1 MVNSRP
7 SSPRTRQTISLDR
20 KNTRH
25 YHPINYGTEDEGTVV
40 SLDHNSSS
48 SSCHCPSLV
57 AYDQGQRSLINHSP
71 GMMGAAIV
79 SLDQYSNEE
88 ANSEADTTVV
98 SLDHYTRSANQEP
111 QKTDA
116 VSSHDTPRSGQSDHG
131 SSSYS
136 GNSTSVS
143 VTNSSSHIPYHV
155 RQDNTRTGTN
165 LQQMT
170 HLNLDSQIED
180 TPLIKQQFCGNS
192 LELYPPSTRAS
203 NAWEDRLVVNGYSY
217 HTHIPASPFPHS
229 HPITPSPKLGLHQ
242 QLHNISEQGES
253 ECFPSSDNFDMGDEP
268 SGQYSDE
275 HKVHA
280 SSRDP
285 LGGPS
290 LLQQSTELEKAIE
303 QKAETRTRDKK
314 KRGKRRK
321 TRHQESKSGARET
334 PSGRD
339 GINMMM
345 VERDSGSEED
355 FVEEVPCEISGD
367 TKSPDHLQDSSFR
380 VTPPCRTS
388 SPQQNTTP
396 PPSSPSLDKTQSPP
410 RSGSAL
416 SVSEALGSTASGYAA
431 TGESESTCSVEV
443 KKDECFSEFE
453 DIQKALFD
461 ARSQFSYPL
470 QRLLDQECELDS
482 TGMNTSSKL
491 DLGSG
496 FQPVMSHSNV
506 TRSHAG
512 SDSDQFQTHSMPL
525 AYRNKGHSRHLQ
537 QIQSVDV

>member
-1 MVNSRP
+1 M
-7 SSPRTRQTISLDR
+7 
-20 KNTRH
+20 
-25 YHPINYGTEDEGTVV
+25 

-71 GMMGAAIV
+71 GMMGAAVV

-88 ANSEADTTVV
+88 ADSEADTTVV
-98 SLDHYTRSANQEP
+98 SLDHYTRTINQET

-116 VSSHDTPRSGQSDHG
+116 LSSHDTPRSGQSDHG

-136 GNSTSVS
+136 GNSVSVS
-143 VTNSSSHIPYHV
+143 VNNSSSHIPYHM
-155 RQDNTRTGTN
+155 RQDNTRTGAN
-165 LQQMT
+165 PQQQVT

-180 TPLIKQQFCGNS
+180 TPLIKQQNT
-192 LELYPPSTRAS
+192 LELYPPSTRGS

-217 HTHIPASPFPHS
+217 HTHIPPSSFPHS

-268 SGQYSDE
+268 TAQYTDE
-275 HKVHA
+275 HKVQA
-280 SSRDP
+280 SSLEP

-290 LLQQSTELEKAIE
+290 LLQRSNELEKEIE
-303 QKAETRTRDKK
+303 QKADTRTRDKK
-314 KRGKRRK
+314 KRVKRRK

-339 GINMMM
+339 SINMVM
-345 VERDSGSEED
+345 VERESASEED
-355 FVEEVPCEISGD
+355 CMEEVPREISDD
-367 TKSPDHLQDSSFR
+367 TKSPDHLQDSSLR
-380 VTPPCRTS
+380 LTPPCKTS
-388 SPQQNTTP
+388 SPQQSTTP

-482 TGMNTSSKL
+482 TRMNTSNNL

-496 FQPVMSHSNV
+496 LQSVLSHPNVSQP
-506 TRSHAG
+506 HAG
-512 SDSDQFQTHSMPL
+512 SDSDQFQTHSIPL
-525 AYRNKGHSRHLQ
+525 AYHNKGHSRHLQ